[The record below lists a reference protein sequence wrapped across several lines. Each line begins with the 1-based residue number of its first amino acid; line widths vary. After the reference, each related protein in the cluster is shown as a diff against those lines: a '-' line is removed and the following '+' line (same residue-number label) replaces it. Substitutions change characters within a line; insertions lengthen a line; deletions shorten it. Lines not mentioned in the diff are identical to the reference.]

1 MYDELVAL
9 LKVCPDYNE
18 GCKNCP
24 HEHEF
29 GCQNTVMRE
38 AADVID
44 KLTVE
49 LEKYRRAAF
58 AIGEICVEES
68 KCHISTN
75 DCIQKIRERIY
86 YSRQMPPRSLSE
98 EDEP

>member
-1 MYDELVAL
+1 MYDELVERLRDCRNMAVL
-9 LKVCPDYNE
+9 S
-18 GCKNCP
+18 
-24 HEHEF
+24 EF
-29 GCQNTVMRE
+29 WWDITTE
-38 AADVID
+38 AADAIE

-49 LEKYRRAAF
+49 LEKYRHAAF

-75 DCIQKIRERIY
+75 DAIQKIRKRIY